1 MISYFKNYY
10 IVFKKCAEILGN
22 NSVNFVFYLSK
33 VNLISDISRYFE
45 KNKKNLL
52 KFPLHFLLFFLFP
65 SKKQICYKIAFQIF
79 LF

>member
-22 NSVNFVFYLSK
+22 NSVNFVYYLSK

-52 KFPLHFLLFFLFP
+52 KFPLHFFIIFYFP
-65 SKKQICYKIAFQIF
+65 PKNKFAKK
-79 LF
+79 